1 MHDDTSRSTT
11 ATRTETDSLG
21 RIEVPADRLWGAQTQ
36 RALTLFT
43 IGREPMPSEMVEAY
57 SFIKKACAQAN
68 RDAGKLDPGLAA
80 LVIEVCDELLA
91 GEHADMFPLPVW
103 ISGSGT
109 QFNMNVNEV
118 IANRCSQMAGTP
130 LGSKRPVHPNDHVN
144 MCQST
149 NDNFPSAMFV
159 AAALGVVRSLLP
171 AARGLR
177 HGLAARAD
185 EWADVVKIGRTHM
198 QDATPL
204 TLGQEFSGY
213 AAMLDDNLAR
223 LEQAMAGVLC
233 LPLGGTAVGTGINAY
248 PGFDVDATGR
258 LAELTGLAFRPAA
271 NKFAVQGSHDALV
284 HLSAALK
291 TLAASLHKI
300 ACDIRLLGC
309 GPRAGLGEL
318 ILPANEPG
326 SSIMPGKVNPT
337 QCEALTMVAMQA
349 MANDAAVTMGGMAG
363 TLEMN
368 ASKPLMIYNVMNS
381 IRLLADGMDSFRTH
395 LLDGLEA
402 DLTRIESHVR
412 HSLMLVTALN
422 PVIGYEKAARIAQ
435 HAHRQGVT
443 LRQAALD
450 LDLVSEE
457 EFDRVVVPR
466 RMINPR
472 G

>member
-1 MHDDTSRSTT
+1 
-11 ATRTETDSLG
+11 
-21 RIEVPADRLWGAQTQ
+21 
-36 RALTLFT
+36 
-43 IGREPMPSEMVEAY
+43 
-57 SFIKKACAQAN
+57 
-68 RDAGKLDPGLAA
+68 
-80 LVIEVCDELLA
+80 
-91 GEHADMFPLPVW
+91 
-103 ISGSGT
+103 
-109 QFNMNVNEV
+109 
-118 IANRCSQMAGTP
+118 
-130 LGSKRPVHPNDHVN
+130 
-144 MCQST
+144 
-149 NDNFPSAMFV
+149 
-159 AAALGVVRSLLP
+159 
-171 AARGLR
+171 
-177 HGLAARAD
+177 
-185 EWADVVKIGRTHM
+185 
-198 QDATPL
+198 
-204 TLGQEFSGY
+204 
-213 AAMLDDNLAR
+213 MLDDNLAR
-223 LEQAMAGVLC
+223 LEQALTGVLC